1 MNVADLPACLA
12 LALDRDWGA
21 EEHKWRLLFDV
32 GEVFGMEDDAGELV
46 AAAVLTRYPPGTV
59 VISMVLVASR
69 LERRGLGTLL
79 MTHLLD
85 HTGPGPVYLYAT
97 ENGRPLYE
105 KVGFATIDAMTTY
118 VGRFDPSHGA
128 TGTPVSRVARD
139 EDLPAIVALDAKAF
153 GADRSDLV
161 SRLPTFCE
169 QLRVLERNGSLT
181 GYGGAWRNIDTVV
194 IGPVIAA
201 DVADARTLIGELA
214 AGANG
219 APMRL
224 DIDHRNAELRTWTT
238 AHSIPPAFD
247 TSLMVHGGRELP
259 GERRRL
265 FLPVMQALG

>member
-1 MNVADLPACLA
+1 LDVADLPACLA

-32 GEVFGMEDDAGELV
+32 GEAFGMEDDAGELV
-46 AAAVLTRYPPGTV
+46 AAAVLTRYPPGTA

-69 LERRGLGTLL
+69 VERRGLGTRL
-79 MTHLLD
+79 MTHLVD
-85 HTGPGPVYLYAT
+85 HAGPGPVYLYAT

-118 VGRFDPSHGA
+118 VGCFDPSDGA
-128 TGTPVSRVARD
+128 TRAPVSRAARD
-139 EDLPAIVALDAKAF
+139 EDLPAILALDAEAF

-161 SRLPTFCE
+161 ARLPAFCE
-169 QLRVLERNGSLT
+169 QLRVLERDGSVT
-181 GYGGAWRNIDTVV
+181 GYGGAWRNIESVV

-201 DVADARTLIGELA
+201 DAAGATTLIAELA

-219 APMRL
+219 ARIRL
-224 DIDHRNAELRTWTT
+224 DVDHRNPELRTWAT
-238 AHSIPPAFD
+238 ANGISPAFD
-247 TSLMVHGGRELP
+247 TSLMVHGGHELP
-259 GERRRL
+259 GERRRQ